1 MTVLRTGRRRF
12 VGANIKGNPKMRRRK
27 VAEDLR
33 VIRDRADA
41 YGLQEFRW
49 ADYWLALA
57 VNLSPVSA
65 DGWRSYPNVAKG
77 AAAPVR
83 AAQGIGWKAK
93 YWRCVG
99 RRVALLHDGIARVS
113 ETRFLRAAL
122 LADRKH
128 ASLRAW
134 HGSTHNVVGGD
145 EAGDGPL
152 RKAML
157 ADNLTCL
164 AKFLDEL
171 LATGDAVIFQLDA
184 NIHEGTAAYERLLHI
199 VHSRGGSFHGE
210 LGIEFLFTIDG
221 DRTRVV
227 VEHDFVIRPGVLNT
241 DHEARGIVYRL
252 VAR

>member
-1 MTVLRTGRRRF
+1 MSVRRTGRRRF
-12 VGANIKGNPKMRRRK
+12 VGANIKGTPAMPRRK
-27 VAEDLR
+27 VAQDLR
-33 VIRDRADA
+33 VIRNRADA

-49 ADYWLALA
+49 RGYWLALA
-57 VNLSPVSA
+57 ANLSPVGE
-65 DGWRSYPNVAKG
+65 DKWRSYPNVIKG

-83 AAQGIGWKAK
+83 GAQGIGWKAR

-99 RRVALLHDGIARVS
+99 RRCTVLHEGVAKVS
-113 ETRFLRAAL
+113 ESRYLRAAL

-128 ASLRAW
+128 AGLRAW

-157 ADNLTCL
+157 SDNLTAL

-184 NIHEGTAAYERLLHI
+184 NIHKGTPAYRRLVQI
-199 VHSRGGSFHGE
+199 VESRGGKFHGE
-210 LGIEFLFTIDG
+210 HGIEYLFTIDG

-227 VEHDFVIRPGVLNT
+227 VERDFVIRPGVLNT